1 LVQYG
6 IPELHE
12 IEVEAEYTTPV
23 PSLSSLPLYVSL
35 TAIRFILYQGAD
47 ASPVP
52 YSLNHHH
59 LFIVT
64 YPSTYSH
71 MHYLTSIS
79 ASGHRVPVR
88 IAHRMELQLNYTHY
102 LPL

>member
-1 LVQYG
+1 MKLKLKLN
-6 IPELHE
+6 IL
-12 IEVEAEYTTPV
+12 A
-23 PSLSSLPLYVSL
+23 PSRPCPHYLYVSL